1 MSGPFGASPWGYN
14 PSTGFYD
21 HTISQSLRLN
31 GTNAYLSKTNFGTA
45 TNTSKRTF
53 STWIK
58 TCDDSYSNYDH
69 IVGAG
74 SSNIDGFGFDS
85 NERFAFLRL
94 GADVQTG
101 TARIRDVNAW
111 MHVMFT
117 WDSTAGNW
125 YIYINGVQDSTGSA
139 SAALTKLG
147 QSGQTNTIGKRSN
160 AGQYIHG
167 YLAQTVFL
175 DGTIGSVS
183 DFGETKDGIW
193 IPKDI
198 SAAGLTFGTNGYFLD
213 YADSSDLG
221 KDVSGRGNHWTS
233 NNLAAEDQVPDS
245 PTNNFATL
253 NSAHNHPNIN
263 FSEGNLRHQNSSNN
277 RGVVAGFLL
286 PKSGV
291 WYWEHL
297 SVSFNYPTDHELH
310 SVGINV
316 PEVDLDGSRGGRST
330 GVTYGSNDGKK
341 YVESGT
347 GATYG
352 ASWEEND
359 IIGVEFDADSGTI
372 NFSKNSTFQGDIS
385 ITASKDWLPFVGMGG
400 GTSSSVGIFNF
411 GQDSSFSGQKTSGS
425 ANASDANGI
434 GDFYY
439 SPPSGALALCTANLP
454 DPTIGPGQTEQAD
467 DNFNTV
473 IWTGNGTDGRTIT
486 GVNFAADWV
495 WVKSRS
501 VDRSHHLQDI
511 VRGFNDGTKVLRSN
525 ATTAESGV
533 PSDQY
538 GFVGT
543 INSDGYT
550 LEDGTSDGV
559 FVNNNSET
567 YVAWNWK
574 AGGSASS
581 ISVDAYSSGVPNTA
595 SSVSANQDAGF
606 SIVSWTGSS
615 DGSGGDTVGH
625 GLSKKPELI
634 IVKNRD
640 TTDLWSVWN
649 KDLTSEYILYWH
661 LTNAENGSPASFGTH
676 SNQVIGVDTDFA
688 TNKLGSNMI
697 AYCFHSV
704 EGYSKV
710 GSYKGNSSGTDG
722 AFVYTGF
729 APTWVMGKVITQ
741 TGRWWIYDSARSPQ
755 MLNSIGTGAYL
766 AANASSDEASDS
778 GANAVQLLSN
788 GFKVNTTNAEW
799 NGSSHTYIY
808 LAFAKAPFKF
818 ANAR

>member
-1 MSGPFGASPWGYN
+1 MSGPIGSSQWMY
-14 PSTGFYD
+14 STGAASFFS
-21 HTISQSLRLN
+21 HTVSHSLRLN
-31 GTNAYLSKTNFGTA
+31 GSNAYLSKTNFGTA

-559 FVNNNSET
+559 FVNNSSET

-581 ISVDAYSSGVPNTA
+581 NSDGTIT
-595 SSVSANQDAGF
+595 SSVSANTDAGF
-606 SIVSWTGSS
+606 SIISWTGSGA
-615 DGSGGDTVGH
+615 DGTIGH
-625 GLSKKPELI
+625 GLTQTPSFFITKDRNNTRNWEGFH
-634 IVKNRD
+634 
-640 TTDLWSVWN
+640 
-649 KDLTSEYILYWH
+649 KDLTAGYVLYLN
-661 LTNAENGSPASFGTH
+661 LTNAQNNAGNTYFQGGFSASGTNDTTIAL
-676 SNQVIGVDTDFA
+676 SSYLAQTGRPMIGYA
-688 TNKLGSNMI
+688 
-697 AYCFHSV
+697 FHSV
-704 EGYSKV
+704 SGYSAI
-710 GSYKGNSSGTDG
+710 GSYVGTGTTDNFVFLGFRPAFILIKNISASS
-722 AFVYTGF
+722 AWYIF
-729 APTWVMGKVITQ
+729 
-741 TGRWWIYDSARSPQ
+741 DSARNTYNV
-755 MLNSIGTGAYL
+755 MDNYL
-766 AANASSDEASDS
+766 RANLS
-778 GANAVQLLSN
+778 NAEGSLDFCDFLSN
-788 GFKVNTTNAEW
+788 GFRIRSSAAEW
-799 NGSSHTYIY
+799 NGSGNKIIVLS
-808 LAFAKAPFKF
+808 FAEAPFAF